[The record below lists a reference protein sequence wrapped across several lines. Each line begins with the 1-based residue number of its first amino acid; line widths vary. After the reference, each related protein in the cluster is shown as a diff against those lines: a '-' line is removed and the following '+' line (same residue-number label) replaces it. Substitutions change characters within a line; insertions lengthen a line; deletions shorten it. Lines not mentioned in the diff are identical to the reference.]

1 MALNAP
7 VRARRPMRAGT
18 NGEKGSNVRSRG
30 AGFSGVLAP
39 KVTAYD
45 SGGFL
50 SSLAY
55 CRSIKK

>member
-7 VRARRPMRAGT
+7 VRAGT